1 MTDWESGNL
10 MERAITRDEILNILR
25 RELPYLKDRY
35 GVEIMAVY
43 GSFAKNSQAEGSDID
58 ILVQLSKPL
67 GLDFIHLAYH
77 LEETLGREVDLN
89 TFESLRRSATNPRRA
104 HITRDIER
112 TLIHV

>member
-1 MTDWESGNL
+1 
-10 MERAITRDEILNILR
+10 MERANTQNEIMDILR

-35 GVEIMAVY
+35 GVESMAVY
-43 GSFAKNSQAEGSDID
+43 GSFAKNRQAEGSDID

-67 GLDFIHLAYH
+67 GLDFIRLAYH

-89 TFESLRRSATNPRRA
+89 TFESLRRTAENPKRA
-104 HITRDIER
+104 HIAKDIER